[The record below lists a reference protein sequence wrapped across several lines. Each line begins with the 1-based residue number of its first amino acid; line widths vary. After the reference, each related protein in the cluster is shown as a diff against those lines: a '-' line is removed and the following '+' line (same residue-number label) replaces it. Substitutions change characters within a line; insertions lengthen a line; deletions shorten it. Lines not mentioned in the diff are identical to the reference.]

1 MLFNPLLKKRK
12 QSYFTKGGFY
22 CIWTCVGMLVYCGTE
37 EGAEWTRSQI
47 NKSEDDLTAVGAEP
61 GHHGECCKH
70 VTTATITQL
79 WARSAILFDKMTTE
93 FFRLKAQVPSKLYS
107 YSAHTW
113 KKSHCLIIHLMVA
126 VVWSFSW
133 CFPGLVFTLRSALG
147 LSSQAE
153 AVKAGQVSGRGVTRG
168 WEDLQRG
175 RGAPRVIFP
184 PVTMTLKDILVPQV
198 VRLMRMVDV
207 ITFVNLTD
215 VVILVIITDEA
226 LQLWDLTPVAV
237 I

>member
-12 QSYFTKGGFY
+12 LSYFTKGGFY

-93 FFRLKAQVPSKLYS
+93 FFRLKAQGPKQVIFLFSS
-107 YSAHTW
+107 YMEEVSLFNN
-113 KKSHCLIIHLMVA
+113 SPDGCCCLKFFLM
-126 VVWSFSW
+126 FSW
-133 CFPGLVFTLRSALG
+133 TCLHP
-147 LSSQAE
+147 E
-153 AVKAGQVSGRGVTRG
+153 VS
-168 WEDLQRG
+168 
-175 RGAPRVIFP
+175 PRP
-184 PVTMTLKDILVPQV
+184 L
-198 VRLMRMVDV
+198 
-207 ITFVNLTD
+207 
-215 VVILVIITDEA
+215 
-226 LQLWDLTPVAV
+226 
-237 I
+237 